1 MANPAPN
8 GGQPRELVS
17 VKDRAITLR
26 TILEERKLEL
36 RAALPRHLS
45 PERIMRLTMTAV
57 AKNPKLL
64 NCTAATIYSAVLQ
77 CAQLGLE
84 PELLGQA
91 YLVPYR
97 NNKKGVYE
105 CQLIPGYLG
114 LLALARRSGE
124 IASIEARVVRAGDIF
139 DYEYGLNQ
147 KLVHKPEPQ
156 AKGDVTHVYAI
167 ARFKHG
173 GEPQWT
179 VMTTDEVARHRARS
193 RASGDGPWVTDY
205 DAMALKTVLR
215 VLCKLLPA
223 SVELRTAVALDE
235 AADAGLPQDLPI
247 ATGSSSS
254 EPDTQEPETQEHP
267 PVETEGVSQHPADDC
282 GCPDAQAG
290 QHFEQCPESR

>member
-1 MANPAPN
+1 MANAAPKAE
-8 GGQPRELVS
+8 QSRELVS
-17 VKDRAITLR
+17 VKEKAVTLR
-26 TILEERKLEL
+26 TILEERKMEL
-36 RAALPRHLS
+36 RAALPRHLT

-57 AKNPKLL
+57 AKNPQLL
-64 NCTAATIYSAVLQ
+64 NCTAASIYSAVLQ

-84 PELLGQA
+84 PDLLGQA

-97 NNKKGVYE
+97 NSKRGTTE

-147 KLVHKPEPQ
+147 KLVHKPEPS
-156 AKGDVTHVYAI
+156 AKGDLTHVYAI

-179 VMTTDEVARHRARS
+179 VMTKDEVGRHRARS
-193 RASGDGPWVTDY
+193 RASGSGPWVTDY
-205 DAMALKTVLR
+205 EAMALKTALR

-223 SVELRTAVALDE
+223 SVELQTAVALDE
-235 AADAGLPQDLPI
+235 AADAGIPQDLPV
-247 ATGSSSS
+247 AVGHD
-254 EPDTQEPETQEHP
+254 EPTAEPEAQEHP
-267 PVETEGVSQHPADDC
+267 PIETEGVSQHPADC
-282 GCPDAQAG
+282 ECPDGPAG
-290 QHFEQCPESR
+290 VHLESCPESDGR